1 MMKQLYGIGLDI
13 GVASVGWA
21 VVALNENA
29 EPYGLIRCG
38 SRIFDRA
45 EQPKTG
51 ESLAAPRREARST
64 RRRLRRRNLRKADL
78 YELMGKNDLPG
89 KEEIEQAVQAGH
101 LPDIYALRVQALDG
115 AVTELDFARILL
127 HLMQRRGFRSNRKA
141 DDAQK
146 DGKLLQAIDAN
157 TRRMEENH
165 YRTVGEMMYRDPVFA
180 IHKRNKTEN
189 YLSTVKRDQIVDEAR
204 KLFAAQRQY
213 GAVWASPEM
222 EAEYL
227 TILTRQRSFDEG
239 PGGNSPYGGNMIEK
253 MVGTCTLEGKA
264 EPRAAKATWS
274 FEYFTLLQKINH
286 IRIVEDGTSR
296 ALTAAERQ
304 ELLSVCYQTDKLDFA
319 RIRKVL
325 ALPEQMRFNTVRYRT
340 DKTAEDCEKKEKIAA
355 LPCYHKMR
363 KALNTLKKDYIRS
376 VSRERLDAAATAL
389 TYFKNEEK
397 LRTALE
403 QAQFEPLEIEAL
415 MTLPSFTGFGHISV
429 KACRKLIPY
438 LEQGMNY
445 NDACQAAGYD
455 FQGNQNGE
463 KSQLL
468 PASTEE
474 MEDITSP
481 VVRRAVAQTI
491 KVVNA
496 IIREQGESPVNIH
509 LELAREMSKN
519 HKQRQDLADAMKEN
533 QTKNEKLMEELH
545 DLFPG
550 YPISGQTLVKYRLWK
565 EQKEVCAY
573 SLQMMKLE
581 SVITDPSYAEVDHII
596 PYSRSLDDRR
606 TNKVLV
612 MTSENRKKGD
622 RLPLEYL
629 QGKRRDDFIVYTK
642 ANVKDY
648 RKRQNLLKE
657 GLNSVESKEFIQ
669 RNLQDTQYIASF
681 MLNYIRG
688 HLAFADCPAAD
699 KQRVVAVNGAVT
711 AFLRKR
717 WGLSKVRAD
726 GDLHHAVDA
735 SVIACTTQG
744 VIKRVSEF
752 YKRVEAYE
760 THNEHFPE
768 PWPRFR
774 DEITQRLSACPQ
786 ENLMKIN
793 PAYYQDVD
801 IASIKPVFVS
811 RMPRHKVTGKAHEDT
826 VRSRVNDECT
836 AVRKSI
842 TELSLDENGEIK
854 GYYNQN
860 SDRLLYNALRK
871 RLVEFNGNAKRAF
884 AEPFYKPRAD
894 GTPGAQV
901 RKVKIVEKT
910 SNVVSVRDGDGVSK
924 SNNMVRIDVYYVPND
939 GYYWVPIY
947 MTDTVKKE
955 LPNHAVLRDKSM
967 DEWKK
972 MEGNDF
978 LFSLYKN
985 DLVLIE
991 RDSPIKFSRIHKGST
1006 LPEKFSAAKTF
1017 AYYQMGDISN
1027 GAIKGE
1033 TPDGAYAFRGLTF
1046 NTIRKIEKYQ
1056 VDVLGNCTLVKKEKR
1071 QNFPA
1076 QRR

>member
-1 MMKQLYGIGLDI
+1 MKHPYGIGLDI
-13 GVASVGWA
+13 GIASVGWA

-38 SRIFDRA
+38 SRIFDKA

-64 RRRLRRRNLRKADL
+64 RRRLRRRSLRKADL
-78 YELMGKNDLPG
+78 YELMAQNGLPG
-89 KEEIEQAVQAGH
+89 RAEIEEAVQAGH

-115 AVTELDFARILL
+115 PVTAMDFARILL

-180 IHKRNKTEN
+180 EHKRNKSEN
-189 YLSTVKRDQIVDEAR
+189 YLSTVRRDQIVEEAVQ
-204 KLFAAQRQY
+204 LFAAQRQY
-213 GAVWASPEM
+213 GAAWASPEM

-239 PGGNSPYGGNMIEK
+239 PGGNSPYGGNIVEK
-253 MVGTCTLEGKA
+253 MVGTCTLEGQA

-286 IRIVEDGTSR
+286 IRIIESGAAR
-296 ALTAAERQ
+296 ILTAEERQ

-319 RIRKVL
+319 RIRKAL
-325 ALPEQMRFNTVRYRT
+325 ALPEQARFNMVRYRDGQT
-340 DKTAEDCEKKEKIAA
+340 TEDCEKKEKIVC

-363 KALNTLKKDYIRS
+363 KVLNTLRKDYIRS
-376 VSRERLDAAATAL
+376 VSRDRLDAAATAL
-389 TYFKNEEK
+389 TMYKNEATLRAK
-397 LRTALE
+397 LE
-403 QAQFEPLEIEAL
+403 EAQFEPLEVDAL
-415 MTLPSFTGFGHISV
+415 MTLPSFSGFGHISV

-438 LEQGMNY
+438 LEQGLNY
-445 NDACQAAGYD
+445 NDACKEAGYD
-455 FQGNQNGE
+455 FQGNYRGE
-463 KSQLL
+463 KSQFL

-519 HKQRQDLADAMKEN
+519 FQQRNDLDKAMKDNNAEN
-533 QTKNEKLMEELH
+533 ERLMKDLH
-545 DLFPG
+545 ELFPG
-550 YPISGQTLVKYRLWK
+550 RNITGQDLVKYRLWK
-565 EQKEVCAY
+565 EQDGRCAY
-573 SLQMMKLE
+573 SLQPLE
-581 SVITDPSYAEVDHII
+581 LEKAITVSGYAEVDHIV
-596 PYSRSLDDRR
+596 PYSISFDDRR
-606 TNKVLV
+606 ANKVLV
-612 MTSENRKKGD
+612 LASENRQKGN
-622 RLPLEYL
+622 RLPLQYL

-642 ANVKDY
+642 ASVKNY

-657 GLNSVESKEFIQ
+657 KLSEEDSKGFMQ

-681 MLNYIRG
+681 MLNYIRS
-688 HLAFADCPAAD
+688 HLAFADFPAAG
-699 KQRVVAVNGAVT
+699 KKRVVAVNGAVT

-717 WGLSKVRAD
+717 WGLGKVRAD

-735 SVIACTTQG
+735 AVIACTTDGMIQ
-744 VIKRVSEF
+744 RVSRF
-752 YKRVEAYE
+752 YTHIE
-760 THNEHFPE
+760 TSDTRGERFPE

-774 DEITQRLSACPQ
+774 DELMQRLSACPQ
-786 ENLMKIN
+786 ENLMQIN
-793 PAYYQDVD
+793 PVYYQNVD
-801 IASIKPVFVS
+801 IASIRPVFVS
-811 RMPRHKVTGKAHEDT
+811 RMPRHKATGKVHEDT
-826 VRSRVNDECT
+826 IRSYVSEGIT
-836 AVRKSI
+836 AVRTSI
-842 TELSLDENGEIK
+842 TDLKLDEKGEIE
-854 GYYNQN
+854 GYFNKE
-860 SDRLLYNALRK
+860 SDLLLYNALRR
-871 RLVEFNGNAKRAF
+871 RLEEFGGNAKKAF

-901 RKVKIVEKT
+901 RKVKIVDKT
-910 SNVVSVRDGDGVSK
+910 SNVICVRDGGGVSK
-924 SNNMVRIDVYYVPND
+924 SNNMVRIDVYYVPGE

-947 MTDTVKKE
+947 VADTVKST
-955 LPNHAVLRDKSM
+955 LPNKAVLRNKGM
-967 DEWKK
+967 DDWKEMNEK
-972 MEGNDF
+972 DF
-978 LFSLYKN
+978 QFSLYNN
-985 DLVLIE
+985 DLVFIE
-991 RDSPIKFSRIHKGST
+991 RDSPINFSLTNEKST
-1006 LPEKFSAAKTF
+1006 LPSKFSTERTF
-1017 AYYQMGDISN
+1017 VYYQKGNIAN
-1027 GAIKGE
+1027 AAIKVE
-1033 TPDGAYAFRGLTF
+1033 TPDGAYVFNSLTL
-1046 NTIRKIEKYQ
+1046 NTVRKIEKYQ
-1056 VDVLGNCTLVKKEKR
+1056 VDVLGNYTLVKKEKR

>member
-1 MMKQLYGIGLDI
+1 MKHPYGIGLDI
-13 GVASVGWA
+13 GIASVGWA

-38 SRIFDRA
+38 SRIFDKA

-64 RRRLRRRNLRKADL
+64 RRRLRRRSLRKADL
-78 YELMGKNDLPG
+78 YELMAQNGLPG
-89 KEEIEQAVQAGH
+89 RAEIEEAVQAGH

-115 AVTELDFARILL
+115 PVTGMDFARILL

-180 IHKRNKTEN
+180 EHKRNKSEN
-189 YLSTVKRDQIVDEAR
+189 YLSTVRRDQIVEEAVQ
-204 KLFAAQRQY
+204 LFAAQRQY
-213 GAVWASPEM
+213 GAAWASPEM

-239 PGGNSPYGGNMIEK
+239 PGGNSPYGGNIVEK
-253 MVGTCTLEGKA
+253 MVGTCTLEGQA

-286 IRIVEDGTSR
+286 IRIIESGAAR
-296 ALTAAERQ
+296 ILTAEERQ

-319 RIRKVL
+319 RIRKAL
-325 ALPEQMRFNTVRYRT
+325 ALPEQARFNMVRYRDGQT
-340 DKTAEDCEKKEKIAA
+340 TEDCEKKEKIVC

-363 KALNTLKKDYIRS
+363 KVLNTLRKDYIRS
-376 VSRERLDAAATAL
+376 VSRDRLDAAATAL
-389 TYFKNEEK
+389 TMYKNEATLRAK
-397 LRTALE
+397 LE
-403 QAQFEPLEIEAL
+403 EAQFEPLEVDAL
-415 MTLPSFTGFGHISV
+415 MTLPSFSGFGHISV

-438 LEQGMNY
+438 LEQGLNY
-445 NDACQAAGYD
+445 NDACKEAGYD
-455 FQGNQNGE
+455 FQGNYTGD
-463 KSQLL
+463 KTMFL

-519 HKQRQDLADAMKEN
+519 FQQRNDLDKAMKDNNAEN
-533 QTKNEKLMEELH
+533 ERLMKDLH
-545 DLFPG
+545 ELFPG
-550 YPISGQTLVKYRLWK
+550 KNITGHDLVKYRLWK
-565 EQKEVCAY
+565 EQDGRCAY
-573 SLQMMKLE
+573 SLQPLE
-581 SVITDPSYAEVDHII
+581 LEKAITVSGYAEVDHIV
-596 PYSRSLDDRR
+596 PYSISFDDRR
-606 TNKVLV
+606 ANKVLV
-612 MTSENRKKGD
+612 LASENRQKGN
-622 RLPLEYL
+622 RLPLQYL

-642 ANVKDY
+642 ASVKNY

-657 GLNSVESKEFIQ
+657 KLSEEDSKGFMQ

-681 MLNYIRG
+681 MLNYIRS
-688 HLAFADCPAAD
+688 HLAFADFPAAG
-699 KQRVVAVNGAVT
+699 KKRVVAVNGAVT

-717 WGLSKVRAD
+717 WGLGKVRAD

-735 SVIACTTQG
+735 AVIACTTDGMIQ
-744 VIKRVSEF
+744 RVSRF
-752 YKRVEAYE
+752 YSHIE
-760 THNEHFPE
+760 TSDTRGERFPE

-774 DEITQRLSACPQ
+774 DELMQRLSACPQ
-786 ENLMKIN
+786 ENLMQIN
-793 PAYYQDVD
+793 PVYYQNVD
-801 IASIKPVFVS
+801 IASIRPVFVS
-811 RMPRHKVTGKAHEDT
+811 RMPRHKATGKVHEDT
-826 VRSRVNDECT
+826 IRSYVSEDIT
-836 AVRKSI
+836 AVRTSI
-842 TELSLDENGEIK
+842 TELKLDEKGEIE
-854 GYYNQN
+854 GYFNKE
-860 SDRLLYNALRK
+860 SDHLLYNALKK
-871 RLVEFNGNAKRAF
+871 RLEEFGGNAKKAF

-901 RKVKIVEKT
+901 RKVKIVDKT
-910 SNVVSVRDGDGVSK
+910 RNVICVRDGGGVSK
-924 SNNMVRIDVYYVPND
+924 SNNMVRIDVYYVPGE

-947 MTDTVKKE
+947 VADTVKST
-955 LPNHAVLRDKSM
+955 LPNKAVLRNKGMDDWKEM
-967 DEWKK
+967 DEK
-972 MEGNDF
+972 DF
-978 LFSLYKN
+978 QFSLYNN
-985 DLVLIE
+985 DLVFIE
-991 RDSPIKFSRIHKGST
+991 RDSPISFSLTNEKST
-1006 LPEKFSAAKTF
+1006 LPRKFSTEKTF
-1017 AYYQMGDISN
+1017 AYYQKGNISN
-1027 GAIKGE
+1027 AAIKVE
-1033 TPDGAYAFRGLTF
+1033 TPDGAYVFNGLTL
-1046 NTIRKIEKYQ
+1046 NTVRKIEKYQ
-1056 VDVLGNCTLVKKEKR
+1056 VDVLGNYTLVKKEKR

>member
-1 MMKQLYGIGLDI
+1 MKHPYGIGLDI
-13 GVASVGWA
+13 GIASVGWA

-38 SRIFDRA
+38 SRIFDKA

-64 RRRLRRRNLRKADL
+64 RRRLRRRSLRKADL
-78 YELMGKNDLPG
+78 YELMAQNGLPG
-89 KEEIEQAVQAGH
+89 RAEIEEAVQAGH

-115 AVTELDFARILL
+115 PVTAMDFARILL

-180 IHKRNKTEN
+180 EHKRNKAEN
-189 YLSTVKRDQIVDEAR
+189 YLSTVRRDQIVEEAVQ
-204 KLFAAQRQY
+204 LFAAQRQY
-213 GAVWASPEM
+213 GAAWASPEM

-239 PGGNSPYGGNMIEK
+239 PGGNSPYGGNIVEK
-253 MVGTCTLEGKA
+253 MVGTCTLEGQA

-286 IRIVEDGTSR
+286 IRIIESGAAR
-296 ALTAAERQ
+296 ILTAEERQ

-319 RIRKVL
+319 RIRKAL
-325 ALPEQMRFNTVRYRT
+325 ALSEQARFNMVRYRDGQT
-340 DKTAEDCEKKEKIAA
+340 TEDCEKKEKIVC

-363 KALNTLKKDYIRS
+363 KVLNTLRKDYIRS
-376 VSRERLDAAATAL
+376 VSRDRLDAAATAL
-389 TYFKNEEK
+389 TMYKNEATLRAK
-397 LRTALE
+397 LE
-403 QAQFEPLEIEAL
+403 EAQFEPLEVDAL
-415 MTLPSFTGFGHISV
+415 MTLPSFSGFGHISV

-438 LEQGMNY
+438 LEQGLNY
-445 NDACQAAGYD
+445 NDACKEAGYD
-455 FQGNQNGE
+455 FQGNYRGE
-463 KSQLL
+463 KSQFL

-519 HKQRQDLADAMKEN
+519 FQQRNDLDKAMKDNNAEN
-533 QTKNEKLMEELH
+533 ERLMKDLH
-545 DLFPG
+545 ELFPG
-550 YPISGQTLVKYRLWK
+550 RNITGQDLVKYRLWK
-565 EQKEVCAY
+565 EQDGRCAY
-573 SLQMMKLE
+573 SLQPLE
-581 SVITDPSYAEVDHII
+581 LEKAITVSGYAEVDHIV
-596 PYSRSLDDRR
+596 PYSISFDDRR
-606 TNKVLV
+606 ANKVLV
-612 MTSENRKKGD
+612 LASENRQKGN
-622 RLPLEYL
+622 RLPLQYL

-642 ANVKDY
+642 ASVKNY

-657 GLNSVESKEFIQ
+657 KLSEEDSKGFMQ

-681 MLNYIRG
+681 MLNYIRS
-688 HLAFADCPAAD
+688 HLAFADFPAAG
-699 KQRVVAVNGAVT
+699 KKRVVAVNGAVT

-717 WGLSKVRAD
+717 WGLGKVRAD

-735 SVIACTTQG
+735 AVIACTTDGMIQ
-744 VIKRVSEF
+744 RVSRF
-752 YKRVEAYE
+752 YTHIE
-760 THNEHFPE
+760 TSDTRGERFPE

-774 DEITQRLSACPQ
+774 DELMQRLSACPQ
-786 ENLMKIN
+786 ENLMQIN
-793 PAYYQDVD
+793 PVYYQNVD
-801 IASIKPVFVS
+801 IASIRPVFVS
-811 RMPRHKVTGKAHEDT
+811 RMPRHKATGKVHEDT
-826 VRSRVNDECT
+826 IRSYVSEGIT
-836 AVRKSI
+836 AVRTSI
-842 TELSLDENGEIK
+842 TDLKLDEKGEIE
-854 GYYNQN
+854 GYFNKE
-860 SDRLLYNALRK
+860 SDLLLYNALK
-871 RLVEFNGNAKRAF
+871 RRLEEFGGNAKKAF

-901 RKVKIVEKT
+901 RKVKIVDKT
-910 SNVVSVRDGDGVSK
+910 SNVICVRDGGGVSK
-924 SNNMVRIDVYYVPND
+924 SNNMVRIDVYYVPGE

-947 MTDTVKKE
+947 VADTVKST
-955 LPNHAVLRDKSM
+955 LPNKAVLRNKGM
-967 DEWKK
+967 DDWKK
-972 MEGNDF
+972 MNEKDF
-978 LFSLYKN
+978 QFSLYNN
-985 DLVLIE
+985 DLVFIE
-991 RDSPIKFSRIHKGST
+991 RDSPINFSLTNEKST
-1006 LPEKFSAAKTF
+1006 LPSKFSTERTF
-1017 AYYQMGDISN
+1017 VYYQKGNIAN
-1027 GAIKGE
+1027 AAIKVE
-1033 TPDGAYAFRGLTF
+1033 TPDGAYVFNSLTL
-1046 NTIRKIEKYQ
+1046 NTVRKIEKYQ
-1056 VDVLGNCTLVKKEKR
+1056 VDVLGNYTLVKKEKR

>member
-1 MMKQLYGIGLDI
+1 MKHPYGIGLDI
-13 GVASVGWA
+13 GIASVGWA

-38 SRIFDRA
+38 SRIFDKA

-64 RRRLRRRNLRKADL
+64 RRRLRRRSLRKADL
-78 YELMGKNDLPG
+78 YELMAQNGLPG
-89 KEEIEQAVQAGH
+89 RAEIEEAVQAGH

-115 AVTELDFARILL
+115 PVTAMDFARILL

-180 IHKRNKTEN
+180 EHKRNKSEN
-189 YLSTVKRDQIVDEAR
+189 YLSTVRRDQIVEEAVQ
-204 KLFAAQRQY
+204 LFAAQRQY
-213 GAVWASPEM
+213 GAAWASPEM

-239 PGGNSPYGGNMIEK
+239 PGGNSPYGGNIVEK
-253 MVGTCTLEGKA
+253 MVGTCTLEGQA

-286 IRIVEDGTSR
+286 IRIIESGAAR
-296 ALTAAERQ
+296 ILTAEERQ

-319 RIRKVL
+319 RIRKAL
-325 ALPEQMRFNTVRYRT
+325 ALSEQARFNMVRYRDGQT
-340 DKTAEDCEKKEKIAA
+340 TEDCEKKEKIVC

-363 KALNTLKKDYIRS
+363 KVLNTLRKDYIRS
-376 VSRERLDAAATAL
+376 VSRDRLDAAATAL
-389 TYFKNEEK
+389 TMYKNEATLRAK
-397 LRTALE
+397 LE
-403 QAQFEPLEIEAL
+403 EAQFEPLEVDAL
-415 MTLPSFTGFGHISV
+415 MTLPSFSGFGHISV

-438 LEQGMNY
+438 LEQGLNY
-445 NDACQAAGYD
+445 NDACKEAGYD
-455 FQGNQNGE
+455 FQGNYRGE
-463 KSQLL
+463 KSQFL

-496 IIREQGESPVNIH
+496 IIREQGESPVSIH

-519 HKQRQDLADAMKEN
+519 FQQRNDLDKAMKDNNAEN
-533 QTKNEKLMEELH
+533 ERLMKDLH
-545 DLFPG
+545 ELFPG
-550 YPISGQTLVKYRLWK
+550 RNITGQDLIKYRLWK
-565 EQKEVCAY
+565 EQDGRCAY
-573 SLQMMKLE
+573 SLQPLE
-581 SVITDPSYAEVDHII
+581 LEKAITVSGYAEVDHIV
-596 PYSRSLDDRR
+596 PYSISFDDRR
-606 TNKVLV
+606 ANKVLV
-612 MTSENRKKGD
+612 LASENRQKGN
-622 RLPLEYL
+622 RLPLQYL

-642 ANVKDY
+642 ASVKNY

-657 GLNSVESKEFIQ
+657 KLSEEDSKGFMQ

-681 MLNYIRG
+681 MLNYIRS
-688 HLAFADCPAAD
+688 HLAFADFPAVG
-699 KQRVVAVNGAVT
+699 KKRVVAVNGAVT

-717 WGLSKVRAD
+717 WGLGKVRAD

-735 SVIACTTQG
+735 AVIACTTDGMIQ
-744 VIKRVSEF
+744 RVSRF
-752 YKRVEAYE
+752 YTHIE
-760 THNEHFPE
+760 TSDTRGERFPE

-774 DEITQRLSACPQ
+774 DELMQRLSACPQ
-786 ENLMKIN
+786 ENLMQIN
-793 PAYYQDVD
+793 PVYYQNVD
-801 IASIKPVFVS
+801 IASIRPVFVS
-811 RMPRHKVTGKAHEDT
+811 RMPRHKATGKVHEDT
-826 VRSRVNDECT
+826 IRSYVSKGIT
-836 AVRKSI
+836 AVRTSI
-842 TELSLDENGEIK
+842 TDLKLDEKGEIE
-854 GYYNQN
+854 GYFNKE
-860 SDRLLYNALRK
+860 SDLLLYNALK
-871 RLVEFNGNAKRAF
+871 RRLEEFGGNAKKAF

-901 RKVKIVEKT
+901 RKVKIVDKT
-910 SNVVSVRDGDGVSK
+910 SNVICVRDGGGVSK
-924 SNNMVRIDVYYVPND
+924 SNNMVRIDVYYVPGE

-947 MTDTVKKE
+947 VADTVKST
-955 LPNHAVLRDKSM
+955 LPNKAVLRNKGM
-967 DEWKK
+967 DDWKEMNEK
-972 MEGNDF
+972 DF
-978 LFSLYKN
+978 QFSLYNN
-985 DLVLIE
+985 DLVFIE
-991 RDSPIKFSRIHKGST
+991 RDSPINFSLTNEKST
-1006 LPEKFSAAKTF
+1006 LPSKFSTERTF
-1017 AYYQMGDISN
+1017 VYYQKGNISN
-1027 GAIKGE
+1027 AAIKVE
-1033 TPDGAYAFRGLTF
+1033 TPDGAYVFNGLTL
-1046 NTIRKIEKYQ
+1046 NTVRKIGKYQ
-1056 VDVLGNCTLVKKEKR
+1056 VDVLGNYTLVKKEKR

>member
-1 MMKQLYGIGLDI
+1 MKHPYGIGLDI
-13 GVASVGWA
+13 GIASVGWA
-21 VVALNENA
+21 VMALNENA

-38 SRIFDRA
+38 SRIFDKA

-64 RRRLRRRNLRKADL
+64 RRRLRRRSLRKADL
-78 YELMGKNDLPG
+78 YELMAQNGLPG
-89 KEEIEQAVQAGH
+89 RAEIEEAVQAGH

-115 AVTELDFARILL
+115 PVTAMDFARILL

-180 IHKRNKTEN
+180 EHKRNKSEN
-189 YLSTVKRDQIVDEAR
+189 YLSTVRRDQIVEEAVQ
-204 KLFAAQRQY
+204 LFAAQRQY
-213 GAVWASPEM
+213 GAAWASPEM

-239 PGGNSPYGGNMIEK
+239 PGGNSPYGGNIVEK
-253 MVGTCTLEGKA
+253 MVGTCTLEGQA

-286 IRIVEDGTSR
+286 IRIIESGAARILTSE
-296 ALTAAERQ
+296 ERQ

-319 RIRKVL
+319 RIRKAL
-325 ALPEQMRFNTVRYRT
+325 ALSEQARFNMVQYRDGQT
-340 DKTAEDCEKKEKIAA
+340 TEDCEKKEKIVC

-363 KALNTLKKDYIRS
+363 KVLNTLRKDYIRS
-376 VSRERLDAAATAL
+376 VSRDRLDAAATAL
-389 TYFKNEEK
+389 TMYKNEATLRAK
-397 LRTALE
+397 LE
-403 QAQFEPLEIEAL
+403 EAQFEPLEVDAL
-415 MTLPSFTGFGHISV
+415 MTLPSFSGFGHISV

-438 LEQGMNY
+438 LEQGLNY
-445 NDACQAAGYD
+445 NDACKEAGYD
-455 FQGNQNGE
+455 FQGNCTGD
-463 KSQLL
+463 KTMFL

-519 HKQRQDLADAMKEN
+519 FQQRNDLDKAMKDNNAEN
-533 QTKNEKLMEELH
+533 ERLMKDLH
-545 DLFPG
+545 ELFPG
-550 YPISGQTLVKYRLWK
+550 RNITGQDLVKYRLWK
-565 EQKEVCAY
+565 EQDGRCAY
-573 SLQMMKLE
+573 SLQPLE
-581 SVITDPSYAEVDHII
+581 LEKAITVSGYAEVDHIV
-596 PYSRSLDDRR
+596 PYSISFDDRR
-606 TNKVLV
+606 ANKVLV
-612 MTSENRKKGD
+612 LASENRQKGN
-622 RLPLEYL
+622 RLPLQYL

-642 ANVKDY
+642 ASVKNY

-657 GLNSVESKEFIQ
+657 KLSEEDSKGFMQ

-681 MLNYIRG
+681 MLNYIRS
-688 HLAFADCPAAD
+688 HLAFADFPAAG
-699 KQRVVAVNGAVT
+699 KKRVVAVNGAVT

-717 WGLSKVRAD
+717 WGLGKVRAD

-735 SVIACTTQG
+735 AVIACTTDGMIQ
-744 VIKRVSEF
+744 RVSRF
-752 YKRVEAYE
+752 YTHIE
-760 THNEHFPE
+760 TSDTRGERFPE

-774 DEITQRLSACPQ
+774 DELMQRLSACPQ
-786 ENLMKIN
+786 ENLMQIN
-793 PAYYQDVD
+793 PVYYQNVD
-801 IASIKPVFVS
+801 IASIRPVFVS
-811 RMPRHKVTGKAHEDT
+811 RMPRHKATGKVHEDT
-826 VRSRVNDECT
+826 IRSYVSEGIT
-836 AVRKSI
+836 AVRTSI
-842 TELSLDENGEIK
+842 TDLKLDEKGEIE
-854 GYYNQN
+854 GYFNKE
-860 SDRLLYNALRK
+860 SDLLLYNALK
-871 RLVEFNGNAKRAF
+871 RRLEEFGGNAKKAF

-901 RKVKIVEKT
+901 RKVKIVDKT
-910 SNVVSVRDGDGVSK
+910 SNVICVRDGGGVSK
-924 SNNMVRIDVYYVPND
+924 SNNMVRIDVYYVPGE

-947 MTDTVKKE
+947 VADTVKST
-955 LPNHAVLRDKSM
+955 LPNKAVLRNKGM
-967 DEWKK
+967 DDWKEMNEK
-972 MEGNDF
+972 DF
-978 LFSLYKN
+978 QFSLYNN
-985 DLVLIE
+985 DLVFIE
-991 RDSPIKFSRIHKGST
+991 RDSPINFSLTNEKST
-1006 LPEKFSAAKTF
+1006 LPSKFSTERTF
-1017 AYYQMGDISN
+1017 VYYQKGNIAN
-1027 GAIKGE
+1027 AAIKVE
-1033 TPDGAYAFRGLTF
+1033 TPDGAYVFNSLTL
-1046 NTIRKIEKYQ
+1046 NTVRKIEKYQ
-1056 VDVLGNCTLVKKEKR
+1056 VDVLGNYTLVKKEKR

>member
-1 MMKQLYGIGLDI
+1 MKHPYGIGLDI
-13 GVASVGWA
+13 GIASVGWA

-38 SRIFDRA
+38 SRIFDKA

-64 RRRLRRRNLRKADL
+64 RRRLRRRSLRKADL
-78 YELMGKNDLPG
+78 YELMAQNGLPG
-89 KEEIEQAVQAGH
+89 RAKIEEAVQAGH

-115 AVTELDFARILL
+115 PVTAMDFARILL

-180 IHKRNKTEN
+180 EHKRNKSEN
-189 YLSTVKRDQIVDEAR
+189 YLSTVRRDQIVEEAVQ
-204 KLFAAQRQY
+204 LFAAQRQY
-213 GAVWASPEM
+213 GAAWASPEM

-239 PGGNSPYGGNMIEK
+239 PGGNSPYGGNIVEK
-253 MVGTCTLEGKA
+253 MVGTCTLEGQA

-286 IRIVEDGTSR
+286 IRIIESGAAR
-296 ALTAAERQ
+296 ILTAEERQ

-319 RIRKVL
+319 RIRKAL
-325 ALPEQMRFNTVRYRT
+325 ALPEQARFNMVRYRDGQT
-340 DKTAEDCEKKEKIAA
+340 TEDCEKKEKIVC

-363 KALNTLKKDYIRS
+363 KVLNTLRKDYIRS
-376 VSRERLDAAATAL
+376 VSRDRLDAAATAL
-389 TYFKNEEK
+389 TMYKNEATLRAK
-397 LRTALE
+397 LE
-403 QAQFEPLEIEAL
+403 EAQFEPLEVDAL
-415 MTLPSFTGFGHISV
+415 MTLPSFSGFGHISV
-429 KACRKLIPY
+429 KACRKMIPY
-438 LEQGMNY
+438 LEQGLNY
-445 NDACQAAGYD
+445 NDACKEAGYD
-455 FQGNQNGE
+455 FQGNYTGD
-463 KSQLL
+463 KTMFL

-519 HKQRQDLADAMKEN
+519 FQQRNDLGKAMKDNNAEN
-533 QTKNEKLMEELH
+533 ERLMKDLH
-545 DLFPG
+545 ELFPG
-550 YPISGQTLVKYRLWK
+550 RNITGQDLVKYRLWK
-565 EQKEVCAY
+565 EQDGRCAY
-573 SLQMMKLE
+573 SLQPLE
-581 SVITDPSYAEVDHII
+581 LEKAITVSGYAEVDHIV
-596 PYSRSLDDRR
+596 PYSISFDDRR
-606 TNKVLV
+606 ANKVLV
-612 MTSENRKKGD
+612 LASENRQKGN
-622 RLPLEYL
+622 RLPLQYL

-642 ANVKDY
+642 ASVKNY

-657 GLNSVESKEFIQ
+657 KLSEEDSKGFMQ

-681 MLNYIRG
+681 MLNYIRS
-688 HLAFADCPAAD
+688 HLAFADFPAAG
-699 KQRVVAVNGAVT
+699 KKRVVAVNGAVT

-717 WGLSKVRAD
+717 WGLGKVRAD

-735 SVIACTTQG
+735 AVIACTTDGMIQ
-744 VIKRVSEF
+744 RVSRF
-752 YKRVEAYE
+752 YTHIE
-760 THNEHFPE
+760 TSDTRGERFPE

-774 DEITQRLSACPQ
+774 DELMQRLSACPQ
-786 ENLMKIN
+786 ENLMQIN
-793 PAYYQDVD
+793 PVYYQNVD
-801 IASIKPVFVS
+801 IASIRPVFVS
-811 RMPRHKVTGKAHEDT
+811 RMPRHKATGKVHEDT
-826 VRSRVNDECT
+826 IRSYVSEGIT
-836 AVRKSI
+836 AVRTSI
-842 TELSLDENGEIK
+842 TDLKLDEKGEIE
-854 GYYNQN
+854 GYFNKE
-860 SDRLLYNALRK
+860 SDLLLYNALK
-871 RLVEFNGNAKRAF
+871 RRLEEFGGNAKKAF

-901 RKVKIVEKT
+901 RKVKIVDKT
-910 SNVVSVRDGDGVSK
+910 SNVICVRDGGGVSK
-924 SNNMVRIDVYYVPND
+924 SNNMVRIDVYYVPGE

-947 MTDTVKKE
+947 VADTVKST
-955 LPNHAVLRDKSM
+955 LPNKAVLRNKGM
-967 DEWKK
+967 DDWKEMNEK
-972 MEGNDF
+972 DF
-978 LFSLYKN
+978 QFSLYNN
-985 DLVLIE
+985 DLVFIE
-991 RDSPIKFSRIHKGST
+991 RDSPINFSLTNEKST
-1006 LPEKFSAAKTF
+1006 LPSKFSTERTF
-1017 AYYQMGDISN
+1017 VYYQKGNIAN
-1027 GAIKGE
+1027 AAIKVE
-1033 TPDGAYAFRGLTF
+1033 TPDGAYVFNSLTL
-1046 NTIRKIEKYQ
+1046 NTVRKIEKYQ
-1056 VDVLGNCTLVKKEKR
+1056 VDVLGNYTLVKKEKR

>member
-1 MMKQLYGIGLDI
+1 MKHPYGIGLDI
-13 GVASVGWA
+13 GIASVGWA

-38 SRIFDRA
+38 SRIFDKA

-64 RRRLRRRNLRKADL
+64 RRRLRRRSLRKADL
-78 YELMGKNDLPG
+78 YELMAQNGLPG
-89 KEEIEQAVQAGH
+89 RAEIEEAVQAGH

-115 AVTELDFARILL
+115 PVTAMDFARILL

-180 IHKRNKTEN
+180 EHKRNKSEN
-189 YLSTVKRDQIVDEAR
+189 YLSTVRRDQIVEEAVQ
-204 KLFAAQRQY
+204 LFAAQRQY
-213 GAVWASPEM
+213 GAAWASPEM

-239 PGGNSPYGGNMIEK
+239 PGGNSPYGGNIVEK
-253 MVGTCTLEGKA
+253 MVGTCTLEGQA

-286 IRIVEDGTSR
+286 IRIIESGAAR
-296 ALTAAERQ
+296 ILTAEERQ

-319 RIRKVL
+319 RIRKAL
-325 ALPEQMRFNTVRYRT
+325 ALSEQARFNMVRYRDGQT
-340 DKTAEDCEKKEKIAA
+340 TEDCEKKEKIVC

-363 KALNTLKKDYIRS
+363 KVLNTLRKDYIRS
-376 VSRERLDAAATAL
+376 VSRDRLDAAATAL
-389 TYFKNEEK
+389 TMYKNEATLRAK
-397 LRTALE
+397 LE
-403 QAQFEPLEIEAL
+403 EAQFEPLEVDAL
-415 MTLPSFTGFGHISV
+415 MTLPSFSGFGHISV

-438 LEQGMNY
+438 LEQGLNY
-445 NDACQAAGYD
+445 NDACKEAGYD
-455 FQGNQNGE
+455 FQGNYRGE
-463 KSQLL
+463 KSQFL

-519 HKQRQDLADAMKEN
+519 FQQRNDLDKAMKDNNAEN
-533 QTKNEKLMEELH
+533 ERLMKDLH
-545 DLFPG
+545 ELFPG
-550 YPISGQTLVKYRLWK
+550 RNITGQDLVKYRLWK
-565 EQKEVCAY
+565 EQDGRCAY
-573 SLQMMKLE
+573 SLQPLE
-581 SVITDPSYAEVDHII
+581 LEKAITVSGYAEVDHIV
-596 PYSRSLDDRR
+596 PYSISFDDRR
-606 TNKVLV
+606 ANKVLV
-612 MTSENRKKGD
+612 LASENRQKGN
-622 RLPLEYL
+622 RLPLQYL

-642 ANVKDY
+642 ASVKNY

-657 GLNSVESKEFIQ
+657 KLSEEDSKGFMQ

-681 MLNYIRG
+681 MLNYIRS
-688 HLAFADCPAAD
+688 HLAFADFPAAG
-699 KQRVVAVNGAVT
+699 KKRVVAVNGAVT

-717 WGLSKVRAD
+717 WGLGKVRAD

-735 SVIACTTQG
+735 AVIACTTDGMIQ
-744 VIKRVSEF
+744 RVSRF
-752 YKRVEAYE
+752 YTHIE
-760 THNEHFPE
+760 TSDTRGERFPE

-774 DEITQRLSACPQ
+774 DELMQRLSACPQ
-786 ENLMKIN
+786 ENLMQIN
-793 PAYYQDVD
+793 PVYYQNVD
-801 IASIKPVFVS
+801 IASIRPVFVS
-811 RMPRHKVTGKAHEDT
+811 RMPRHKATGKVHEDT
-826 VRSRVNDECT
+826 IRSYVSEGIT
-836 AVRKSI
+836 AVRTSI
-842 TELSLDENGEIK
+842 TDLKLDEKGEIE
-854 GYYNQN
+854 GYFNKE
-860 SDRLLYNALRK
+860 SDLLLYNALK
-871 RLVEFNGNAKRAF
+871 RRLEEFGGNAKKAF

-901 RKVKIVEKT
+901 RKVKIVDKT
-910 SNVVSVRDGDGVSK
+910 SNVICVRDGGGVSK
-924 SNNMVRIDVYYVPND
+924 SNNMVRIDVYYVPGE

-947 MTDTVKKE
+947 VADTVKST
-955 LPNHAVLRDKSM
+955 LPNKAVLRNKGM
-967 DEWKK
+967 DDWKEMNEK
-972 MEGNDF
+972 DF
-978 LFSLYKN
+978 QFSLYNN
-985 DLVLIE
+985 DLVFIE
-991 RDSPIKFSRIHKGST
+991 RDSPISFSLTNKKST
-1006 LPEKFSAAKTF
+1006 LPSKFSTEKTF
-1017 AYYQMGDISN
+1017 AYYQKGDISN
-1027 GAIKGE
+1027 AAIKVE
-1033 TPDGAYAFRGLTF
+1033 TPDGAYVFKSLTL
-1046 NTIRKIEKYQ
+1046 NTVRKIEKYQ
-1056 VDVLGNCTLVKKEKR
+1056 VDVLGNYTLVKKEKR

>member
-1 MMKQLYGIGLDI
+1 MKHPYGIGLDI
-13 GVASVGWA
+13 GIASVGWA

-38 SRIFDRA
+38 SRIFDKA

-64 RRRLRRRNLRKADL
+64 RRRLRRRSLRKADL
-78 YELMGKNDLPG
+78 YELMAQNGLPG
-89 KEEIEQAVQAGH
+89 RAKIEEAVQAGH

-115 AVTELDFARILL
+115 PVTAMDFARILL

-180 IHKRNKTEN
+180 EHKRNKSEN
-189 YLSTVKRDQIVDEAR
+189 YLSTVRRDQIVEEAVQ
-204 KLFAAQRQY
+204 LFAAQRQY
-213 GAVWASPEM
+213 GAAWASPEM

-239 PGGNSPYGGNMIEK
+239 PGGNSPYGGNIVEK
-253 MVGTCTLEGKA
+253 MVGTCTLEGQA

-286 IRIVEDGTSR
+286 IRIIESGAAR
-296 ALTAAERQ
+296 ILTAEERQ

-319 RIRKVL
+319 RIRKAL
-325 ALPEQMRFNTVRYRT
+325 ALSEQARFNMVRYRDGQT
-340 DKTAEDCEKKEKIAA
+340 TEDCEKKEKIVC

-363 KALNTLKKDYIRS
+363 KVLNTLRKDYIRS
-376 VSRERLDAAATAL
+376 VSRDRLDAAATAL
-389 TYFKNEEK
+389 TMYKNEATLRAK
-397 LRTALE
+397 LE
-403 QAQFEPLEIEAL
+403 EAQFEPLEVDAL
-415 MTLPSFTGFGHISV
+415 MTLPSFSGFGHISV

-438 LEQGMNY
+438 LEQGLNY
-445 NDACQAAGYD
+445 NDACKEAGYD
-455 FQGNQNGE
+455 FQGNYRGE
-463 KSQLL
+463 KSQFL

-519 HKQRQDLADAMKEN
+519 FQQRNDLDKAMKDNNAEN
-533 QTKNEKLMEELH
+533 ERLMKDLH
-545 DLFPG
+545 ELFPG
-550 YPISGQTLVKYRLWK
+550 RNITGQDLVKYRLWK
-565 EQKEVCAY
+565 EQDGRCAY
-573 SLQMMKLE
+573 SLQPLE
-581 SVITDPSYAEVDHII
+581 LEKAITVSGYAEVDHIV
-596 PYSRSLDDRR
+596 PYSISFDDRR
-606 TNKVLV
+606 ANKVLV
-612 MTSENRKKGD
+612 LASENRQKGN
-622 RLPLEYL
+622 RLPLQYL

-642 ANVKDY
+642 ASVKNY

-657 GLNSVESKEFIQ
+657 KLSEEDSKGFMQ

-681 MLNYIRG
+681 MLNYIRS
-688 HLAFADCPAAD
+688 HLAFADFPAAG
-699 KQRVVAVNGAVT
+699 KKRVVAVNGAVT

-717 WGLSKVRAD
+717 WGLGKVRAD

-735 SVIACTTQG
+735 AVIACTTDGMIQ
-744 VIKRVSEF
+744 RVSRF
-752 YKRVEAYE
+752 YTHIE
-760 THNEHFPE
+760 TSDTRGERFPE

-774 DEITQRLSACPQ
+774 DELMQRLSACPQ
-786 ENLMKIN
+786 ENLMQIN
-793 PAYYQDVD
+793 PVYYQNVD
-801 IASIKPVFVS
+801 IASIRPVFVS
-811 RMPRHKVTGKAHEDT
+811 RMPRHKATGKVHEDT
-826 VRSRVNDECT
+826 IRSYVSKGIT
-836 AVRKSI
+836 AVRTSI
-842 TELSLDENGEIK
+842 TDLKLDEKGEIE
-854 GYYNQN
+854 GYFNKE
-860 SDRLLYNALRK
+860 SDLLLYNALK
-871 RLVEFNGNAKRAF
+871 RRLEEFGGNAKKAF

-901 RKVKIVEKT
+901 RKVKIVDKT
-910 SNVVSVRDGDGVSK
+910 SNVICVRDGGGVSK
-924 SNNMVRIDVYYVPND
+924 SNNMVRIDVYYVPGE

-947 MTDTVKKE
+947 VADTVKST
-955 LPNHAVLRDKSM
+955 LPNKAVLRNKGM
-967 DEWKK
+967 DDWKEMNEK
-972 MEGNDF
+972 DF
-978 LFSLYKN
+978 QFSLYNN
-985 DLVLIE
+985 DLVFIE
-991 RDSPIKFSRIHKGST
+991 RDSPINFSLTNEKST
-1006 LPEKFSAAKTF
+1006 LPSKFSTERTF
-1017 AYYQMGDISN
+1017 VYYQKGNISN
-1027 GAIKGE
+1027 AAIKVE
-1033 TPDGAYAFRGLTF
+1033 TPDGAYVFNGLTL
-1046 NTIRKIEKYQ
+1046 NTVRKIGKYQ
-1056 VDVLGNCTLVKKEKR
+1056 VDVLGNYTLVKKEKR

>member
-1 MMKQLYGIGLDI
+1 MKHPYGIGLDI
-13 GVASVGWA
+13 GIASVGWA

-38 SRIFDRA
+38 SRIFDKA

-64 RRRLRRRNLRKADL
+64 RRRLRRRSLRKADL
-78 YELMGKNDLPG
+78 YELMAQNGLPG
-89 KEEIEQAVQAGH
+89 RAKIEEAVQAGH

-115 AVTELDFARILL
+115 PVTAMDFARILL

-180 IHKRNKTEN
+180 EHKRNKSEN
-189 YLSTVKRDQIVDEAR
+189 YLSTVRRDQIVEEAVQ
-204 KLFAAQRQY
+204 LFAAQRQY
-213 GAVWASPEM
+213 GAAWASPEM

-239 PGGNSPYGGNMIEK
+239 PGGNSPYGGNIVEK
-253 MVGTCTLEGKA
+253 MVGTCTLEGQA

-286 IRIVEDGTSR
+286 IRIIESGAAR
-296 ALTAAERQ
+296 ILTAEERQ

-319 RIRKVL
+319 RIRKAL
-325 ALPEQMRFNTVRYRT
+325 ALSEQARFNMVRYRDGQT
-340 DKTAEDCEKKEKIAA
+340 TEDCEKKEKIVC

-363 KALNTLKKDYIRS
+363 KVLNTLRKDYIRS
-376 VSRERLDAAATAL
+376 VSRDRLDAAATAL
-389 TYFKNEEK
+389 TMYKNEATLRAK
-397 LRTALE
+397 LE
-403 QAQFEPLEIEAL
+403 EAQFEPLEVDAL
-415 MTLPSFTGFGHISV
+415 MTLPSFSGFGHISV

-438 LEQGMNY
+438 LERGLNY
-445 NDACQAAGYD
+445 NDACKEAGYD
-455 FQGNQNGE
+455 FQGNYRGE
-463 KSQLL
+463 KSQFL

-519 HKQRQDLADAMKEN
+519 FQQRNDLDKAMKGNNAEN
-533 QTKNEKLMEELH
+533 ERLMKDLH
-545 DLFPG
+545 ELFPG
-550 YPISGQTLVKYRLWK
+550 RNITGQDLVKYRLWK
-565 EQKEVCAY
+565 EQDGRCAY
-573 SLQMMKLE
+573 SLQPLE
-581 SVITDPSYAEVDHII
+581 LEKAITVSGYAEVDHIV
-596 PYSRSLDDRR
+596 PYSISFDDRR
-606 TNKVLV
+606 ANKVLV
-612 MTSENRKKGD
+612 LASENRQKGN
-622 RLPLEYL
+622 RLPLQYL

-642 ANVKDY
+642 ASVKNY

-657 GLNSVESKEFIQ
+657 KLSEEDSKGFMQ

-681 MLNYIRG
+681 MLNYIRS
-688 HLAFADCPAAD
+688 HLAFADFPAAG
-699 KQRVVAVNGAVT
+699 KKRVVAVNGAVT

-717 WGLSKVRAD
+717 WGLGKVRAD

-735 SVIACTTQG
+735 AVIACTTDGMIQ
-744 VIKRVSEF
+744 RVSRF
-752 YKRVEAYE
+752 YTHIE
-760 THNEHFPE
+760 TSDTRGERFPE

-774 DEITQRLSACPQ
+774 DELMQRLSACPQ
-786 ENLMKIN
+786 ENLMQIN
-793 PAYYQDVD
+793 PVYYQNVD
-801 IASIKPVFVS
+801 IASIRPVFVS
-811 RMPRHKVTGKAHEDT
+811 RMPRHKATGKVHEDT
-826 VRSRVNDECT
+826 IRSYVSEGIT
-836 AVRKSI
+836 AVRTSI
-842 TELSLDENGEIK
+842 TDLKLDEKGEIE
-854 GYYNQN
+854 GYFNKE
-860 SDRLLYNALRK
+860 SDLLLYNALK
-871 RLVEFNGNAKRAF
+871 RRLEEFGGNAKKAF

-901 RKVKIVEKT
+901 RKVKIVDKT
-910 SNVVSVRDGDGVSK
+910 SNVICVRDGGGVSK
-924 SNNMVRIDVYYVPND
+924 SNNMVRIDVYYVPGE

-947 MTDTVKKE
+947 VADTVKST
-955 LPNHAVLRDKSM
+955 LPNKAVLRNKGM
-967 DEWKK
+967 DDWKEINEK
-972 MEGNDF
+972 DF
-978 LFSLYKN
+978 QFSLYNN
-985 DLVLIE
+985 DLVFIE
-991 RDSPIKFSRIHKGST
+991 RDSPISFSLTNKKST
-1006 LPEKFSAAKTF
+1006 LPSKFSTEKTF
-1017 AYYQMGDISN
+1017 AYYQKGDISN
-1027 GAIKGE
+1027 AAIKVE
-1033 TPDGAYAFRGLTF
+1033 TPDGAYVFKSLTL
-1046 NTIRKIEKYQ
+1046 NTVRKIEKYQ
-1056 VDVLGNCTLVKKEKR
+1056 VDVLGNYTLVKKEKH

>member
-1 MMKQLYGIGLDI
+1 MKHPYGIGLDI
-13 GVASVGWA
+13 GIASVGWA

-38 SRIFDRA
+38 SRIFDKA

-64 RRRLRRRNLRKADL
+64 RRRLRRRSLRKADL
-78 YELMGKNDLPG
+78 YELMAQNGLPG
-89 KEEIEQAVQAGH
+89 RAKIEEAVQAGH

-115 AVTELDFARILL
+115 PVTATDFARILL

-180 IHKRNKTEN
+180 EHKRNKSEN
-189 YLSTVKRDQIVDEAR
+189 YLSTVRRDQIVEEAIQ
-204 KLFAAQRQY
+204 LFAAQRQY
-213 GAVWASPEM
+213 GAAWASPEM

-227 TILTRQRSFDEG
+227 TILTRQRSFAEG
-239 PGGNSPYGGNMIEK
+239 PGGDSPYRGMQK
-253 MVGTCTLEGKA
+253 VGPCALEGKS
-264 EPRAAKATWS
+264 ERRAPKATFA

-286 IRIVEDGTSR
+286 IRIAENGVNR
-296 ALTAAERQ
+296 ILTAEERQ
-304 ELLSVCYQTDKLDFA
+304 ELLSACYRTDKLDFA
-319 RIRKVL
+319 RIRKLL
-325 ALPEQMRFNTVRYRT
+325 ALPVEARFNMVRYRENQ
-340 DKTAEDCEKKEKIAA
+340 TAEECEKKEKITV

-363 KALNTLKKDYIRS
+363 KVLNTLRKDHIRS
-376 VSRERLDAAATAL
+376 ISREQLDAAATAL
-389 TYFKNEEK
+389 TNPENEEK
-397 LRTALE
+397 LRAALE
-403 QAQFEPLEIEAL
+403 EAQFEPLEVDAL
-415 MTLPSFTGFGHISV
+415 MTLPSFSGFGHISV

-438 LEQGMNY
+438 LEQGLNY
-445 NDACQAAGYD
+445 SDACKEAGYD
-455 FQGNQNGE
+455 FQGNYRGE
-463 KSQLL
+463 KSQFL

-519 HKQRQDLADAMKEN
+519 YKQRNELADAMEKNQAEN
-533 QTKNEKLMEELH
+533 ARLMEELH
-545 DLFPG
+545 DLFRG
-550 YPISGQTLVKYRLWK
+550 RTITGQTLVKYRLWK

-573 SLQMMKLE
+573 SLQMMKLD
-581 SVITDPSYAEVDHII
+581 SVITDSSYAEVDHIV
-596 PYSRSLDDRR
+596 PYSRSFDDRR

-612 MTSENRKKGD
+612 LTSENRKKGD

-629 QGKRRDDFIVYTK
+629 QGKRREDFIVYTK
-642 ANVKDY
+642 ANVKNY

-657 GLNSVESKEFIQ
+657 GLSKEESREFIQ
-669 RNLQDTQYIASF
+669 RNLQDTQYSASF
-681 MLNYIRG
+681 MLNYIRN
-688 HLAFADCPAAD
+688 HLAFADCSAAG

-735 SVIACTTQG
+735 TVIACTTPSM
-744 VIKRVSEF
+744 VKRVTEF
-752 YKRVEAYE
+752 CKQEE
-760 THNEHFPE
+760 TNHVCNEYFPE

-774 DEITQRLSACPQ
+774 DELMQRLSACPQ
-786 ENLMKIN
+786 ENLMQIN
-793 PAYYQDVD
+793 PVYYQNVD
-801 IASIKPVFVS
+801 RASIRPVFVS
-811 RMPRHKVTGKAHEDT
+811 RMPRHKMTGAAHKETIKGRLDDAHT
-826 VRSRVNDECT
+826 VQRR
-836 AVRKSI
+836 SI
-842 TELSLDENGEIK
+842 TDLKLDKEGEIA
-854 GYYNQN
+854 GYFNPS
-860 SDRLLYNALRK
+860 SDTLLYNALK
-871 RLVEFNGNAKRAF
+871 EQLTAFGGDGKKAF
-884 AEPFYKPRAD
+884 AEPFFKPRAD

-901 RKVKIVEKT
+901 RKVKVYDKAT
-910 SNVVSVRDGDGVSK
+910 SMVAVHEGKGVAD
-924 SNNMVRIDVYYVPND
+924 NDTMVRIDVYFVPGD

-947 MTDTVKKE
+947 VADTVKPE
-955 LPNHAVLRDKSM
+955 LPNKAVVQGKSYVEWKEM
-967 DEWKK
+967 DE
-972 MEGNDF
+972 ENF
-978 LFSLYKN
+978 LFSLCQN
-985 DLVLIE
+985 DLIYLE
-991 RDSPIKFSRIHKGST
+991 RKSAIKFKVKNSEST
-1006 LPEKFSAAKTF
+1006 LEKEIVRNKGIVYFEG
-1017 AYYQMGDISN
+1017 GDISTA
-1027 GAIKGE
+1027 AISVT
-1033 TPDGAYAFRGLTF
+1033 TPEDAYFSRGLGFKTLQ
-1046 NTIRKIEKYQ
+1046 KVQKCQ
-1056 VDVLGNCTLVKKEKR
+1056 VDVLGNYTLVKKEKR

>member
-1 MMKQLYGIGLDI
+1 M
-13 GVASVGWA
+13 
-21 VVALNENA
+21 
-29 EPYGLIRCG
+29 
-38 SRIFDRA
+38 
-45 EQPKTG
+45 
-51 ESLAAPRREARST
+51 
-64 RRRLRRRNLRKADL
+64 
-78 YELMGKNDLPG
+78 
-89 KEEIEQAVQAGH
+89 
-101 LPDIYALRVQALDG
+101 
-115 AVTELDFARILL
+115 
-127 HLMQRRGFRSNRKA
+127 
-141 DDAQK
+141 
-146 DGKLLQAIDAN
+146 
-157 TRRMEENH
+157 
-165 YRTVGEMMYRDPVFA
+165 
-180 IHKRNKTEN
+180 
-189 YLSTVKRDQIVDEAR
+189 
-204 KLFAAQRQY
+204 
-213 GAVWASPEM
+213 
-222 EAEYL
+222 
-227 TILTRQRSFDEG
+227 
-239 PGGNSPYGGNMIEK
+239 
-253 MVGTCTLEGKA
+253 
-264 EPRAAKATWS
+264 
-274 FEYFTLLQKINH
+274 
-286 IRIVEDGTSR
+286 
-296 ALTAAERQ
+296 
-304 ELLSVCYQTDKLDFA
+304 
-319 RIRKVL
+319 
-325 ALPEQMRFNTVRYRT
+325 VRYRT
-340 DKTAEDCEKKEKIAA
+340 DKTAEECEKKEKITA

-376 VSRERLDAAATAL
+376 VSRDRLDAAATAL

-415 MTLPSFTGFGHISV
+415 MTLPSFTEFGHISV

-463 KSQLL
+463 KSQFL

-657 GLNSVESKEFIQ
+657 GLNAVESKEFIQ

-735 SVIACTTQG
+735 AVIACTTQG

-768 PWPRFR
+768 PWPHFR
-774 DEITQRLSACPQ
+774 DEVTQRLSACPQ

-801 IASIKPVFVS
+801 IANIKPVFVS

-842 TELSLDENGEIK
+842 TELSLGKDGEIK
-854 GYYNQN
+854 DYFNPS
-860 SDRLLYNALRK
+860 SDTLLYKALKK
-871 RLVEFNGNAKRAF
+871 RLTEFGGNAKKAF
-884 AEPFYKPRAD
+884 AEPFYKPRTD

-901 RKVKIVEKT
+901 RKVK
-910 SNVVSVRDGDGVSK
+910 VVAKMNNTIPVRNGGGVAKGGD
-924 SNNMVRIDVYYVPND
+924 MIRIDVYYVPGD

-947 MTDTVKKE
+947 VADTVKPI
-955 LPNHAVLRDKSM
+955 LPNRAVQQRKKRED
-967 DEWKK
+967 WKE
-972 MEGNDF
+972 MQEENF
-978 LFSLYKN
+978 QFSLYSN
-985 DLVLIE
+985 DLIYIE
-991 RDSPIKFSRIHKGST
+991 SKGMVGFTVRDKTST
-1006 LPEKFSAAKTF
+1006 LEKEMSTNKIHVYFKSGNIAAASIEVITH
-1017 AYYQMGDISN
+1017 
-1027 GAIKGE
+1027 
-1033 TPDGAYAFRGLTF
+1033 DGAYTVESLGLKTL
-1046 NTIRKIEKYQ
+1046 KKVQKYQ
-1056 VDVLGNCTLVKKEKR
+1056 VDVLGNYTLVKKEKR
-1071 QNFPA
+1071 QHFPA

>member
-1 MMKQLYGIGLDI
+1 MMKHPYGIGLDI

-115 AVTELDFARILL
+115 AVTALDFARILL

-227 TILTRQRSFDEG
+227 TILTRQRSFAEG
-239 PGGNSPYGGNMIEK
+239 PGGDSPYSGK
-253 MVGTCTLEGKA
+253 QKVGSCALEGK
-264 EPRAAKATWS
+264 EERRAPKATWS

-286 IRIVEDGTSR
+286 IRISENGASR
-296 ALTAAERQ
+296 TLTPSERQ
-304 ELLSVCYQTDKLDFA
+304 NLLSVCYQTDKLDFA
-319 RIRKVL
+319 RIRKLL
-325 ALPEQMRFNTVRYRT
+325 ALPEEARFNMVRYREE
-340 DKTAEDCEKKEKIAA
+340 KTAEDCEKKEKITV
-355 LPCYHKMR
+355 LPNYHKMR
-363 KALNTLKKDYIRS
+363 KALNSLRKDHIRNI
-376 VSRERLDAAATAL
+376 SREQLDAAGIAL
-389 TYFKNEEK
+389 TNPENEEK
-397 LRTALE
+397 LRTALA

-550 YPISGQTLVKYRLWK
+550 YPVSGQTLVKYRLWK

-768 PWPRFR
+768 PWPHFH

-811 RMPRHKVTGKAHEDT
+811 RMPRHKVTGAAHEDT
-826 VRSRVNDECT
+826 IRRQVNDEYT
-836 AVRKSI
+836 TVRKPI
-842 TELSLDENGEIK
+842 TELSLGKDGEIK
-854 GYYNQN
+854 DYFNPS
-860 SDRLLYNALRK
+860 SDTLLYNALKK
-871 RLVEFNGNAKRAF
+871 RLTEFGGNAKKAF
-884 AEPFYKPRAD
+884 AEPFYKPRTD

-901 RKVKIVEKT
+901 RKVKVIAKMNNT
-910 SNVVSVRDGDGVSK
+910 IPVRNGGGVAKGGD
-924 SNNMVRIDVYYVPND
+924 MIRIDVYYVPGD

-947 MTDTVKKE
+947 VADTVKPI
-955 LPNHAVLRDKSM
+955 LPNRAVQQRKKRED
-967 DEWKK
+967 WKE
-972 MEGNDF
+972 MQEENF
-978 LFSLYKN
+978 QFSLYSN
-985 DLVLIE
+985 DLIYIE
-991 RDSPIKFSRIHKGST
+991 SKGMVGFTVRDKTST
-1006 LPEKFSAAKTF
+1006 LEKEMSTNKIFVYFKGGNIAAASIEVITH
-1017 AYYQMGDISN
+1017 
-1027 GAIKGE
+1027 
-1033 TPDGAYAFRGLTF
+1033 DGAYTVESLGLKTLKKV
-1046 NTIRKIEKYQ
+1046 RKYQ
-1056 VDVLGNCTLVKKEKR
+1056 VDVLGNYTLVKKEKR
-1071 QNFPA
+1071 QNFPT

>member
-1 MMKQLYGIGLDI
+1 MKHPYGIGLDI
-13 GVASVGWA
+13 GIASVGWA

-38 SRIFDRA
+38 SRIFDKA

-64 RRRLRRRNLRKADL
+64 RRRLRRRSLRKADL
-78 YELMGKNDLPG
+78 YELMAQNGLPG
-89 KEEIEQAVQAGH
+89 RAEIEEAVQAGH

-115 AVTELDFARILL
+115 PVTAMDFARILL

-180 IHKRNKTEN
+180 EHKRNKSEN
-189 YLSTVKRDQIVDEAR
+189 YLSTVRRDQIVEEAVQ
-204 KLFAAQRQY
+204 LFAAQRQY
-213 GAVWASPEM
+213 GAAWASPEM

-239 PGGNSPYGGNMIEK
+239 PGGNSPYGGNIVEK
-253 MVGTCTLEGKA
+253 MVGTCTLEGQA

-286 IRIVEDGTSR
+286 IRIIESGAAR
-296 ALTAAERQ
+296 ILTAEERQ

-319 RIRKVL
+319 RIRKAL
-325 ALPEQMRFNTVRYRT
+325 ALSEQARFNMVRYRDGQT
-340 DKTAEDCEKKEKIAA
+340 TEDCEKKEKIVC

-363 KALNTLKKDYIRS
+363 KVLNTLRKDYIRS
-376 VSRERLDAAATAL
+376 VSRDRLDAAATAL
-389 TYFKNEEK
+389 TMYKNEATLRAK
-397 LRTALE
+397 LE
-403 QAQFEPLEIEAL
+403 EAQFEPLEVDAL
-415 MTLPSFTGFGHISV
+415 MTLPSFSGFGHISV

-438 LEQGMNY
+438 LEQGLNY
-445 NDACQAAGYD
+445 NDACKEAGYD
-455 FQGNQNGE
+455 FQGNYRGE
-463 KSQLL
+463 KSQFL

-519 HKQRQDLADAMKEN
+519 FQQRNDLDKAMKDNNAEN
-533 QTKNEKLMEELH
+533 ERLMKDLH
-545 DLFPG
+545 ELFPG
-550 YPISGQTLVKYRLWK
+550 RNITGQDLVKYRLWK
-565 EQKEVCAY
+565 EQDGRCAY
-573 SLQMMKLE
+573 SLQPLE
-581 SVITDPSYAEVDHII
+581 LEKAITVSGYAEVDHIV
-596 PYSRSLDDRR
+596 PYSISFDDRR
-606 TNKVLV
+606 ANKVLV
-612 MTSENRKKGD
+612 LASENRQKGN
-622 RLPLEYL
+622 RLPLQYL

-642 ANVKDY
+642 ASVKNY

-657 GLNSVESKEFIQ
+657 KLSEEDSKGFMQ

-681 MLNYIRG
+681 MLNYIRS
-688 HLAFADCPAAD
+688 HLAFADFPAAG
-699 KQRVVAVNGAVT
+699 KKRVVAVNGAVT

-717 WGLSKVRAD
+717 WGLGKVRAD

-735 SVIACTTQG
+735 AVIACTTDGMIQ
-744 VIKRVSEF
+744 RVSRF
-752 YKRVEAYE
+752 YTHIE
-760 THNEHFPE
+760 TSDTRGERFPE

-774 DEITQRLSACPQ
+774 DELMQRLSACPQ
-786 ENLMKIN
+786 ENLMQIN
-793 PAYYQDVD
+793 PVYYQNVD
-801 IASIKPVFVS
+801 IASIRPVFVS
-811 RMPRHKVTGKAHEDT
+811 RMPRHKATGKVHEDT
-826 VRSRVNDECT
+826 IRSYVSKGIT
-836 AVRKSI
+836 AVRTSI
-842 TELSLDENGEIK
+842 TDLKLDEKGEIE
-854 GYYNQN
+854 GYFNKE
-860 SDRLLYNALRK
+860 SDLLLYNALK
-871 RLVEFNGNAKRAF
+871 RRLEEFGGNAKKAF

-901 RKVKIVEKT
+901 RKVKIVDKT
-910 SNVVSVRDGDGVSK
+910 SNVICVRDGGGVSK
-924 SNNMVRIDVYYVPND
+924 SNNMVRIDVYYVPGE

-947 MTDTVKKE
+947 VADTVKST
-955 LPNHAVLRDKSM
+955 LPNKAVLRNKGM
-967 DEWKK
+967 DDWKEMNEK
-972 MEGNDF
+972 DF
-978 LFSLYKN
+978 QFSLYNN
-985 DLVLIE
+985 DLVFIE
-991 RDSPIKFSRIHKGST
+991 RDSPINFSLTNEKST
-1006 LPEKFSAAKTF
+1006 LPSKFSTERTF
-1017 AYYQMGDISN
+1017 VYYQKGNISN
-1027 GAIKGE
+1027 AAIKVE
-1033 TPDGAYAFRGLTF
+1033 TPDGAYVFNGLTL
-1046 NTIRKIEKYQ
+1046 NTVRKIGKYQ
-1056 VDVLGNCTLVKKEKR
+1056 VDVLGNYTLVKKEKR

>member
-1 MMKQLYGIGLDI
+1 MKHPYGIGLDI
-13 GVASVGWA
+13 GIASVGWA

-38 SRIFDRA
+38 SRIFDKA

-64 RRRLRRRNLRKADL
+64 RRRLRRRSLRKADL
-78 YELMGKNDLPG
+78 YELMEQNGLPG
-89 KEEIEQAVQAGH
+89 RAKIEEAVQAGH

-115 AVTELDFARILL
+115 LVTAMDFARILL

-180 IHKRNKTEN
+180 EHKRNKSEN
-189 YLSTVKRDQIVDEAR
+189 YLSTVRRDQIVEEAVQ
-204 KLFAAQRQY
+204 LFAAQRQY
-213 GAVWASPEM
+213 GAAWASPEM

-227 TILTRQRSFDEG
+227 TILTRQRSFAEG
-239 PGGNSPYGGNMIEK
+239 PGGDSPYRGMQK
-253 MVGTCTLEGKA
+253 VGPCALEGKS
-264 EPRAAKATWS
+264 ERRAPKATFA

-286 IRIVEDGTSR
+286 IRIAENGVNR
-296 ALTAAERQ
+296 ILTAEERQ
-304 ELLSVCYQTDKLDFA
+304 ELLSACYRTDKLDFA
-319 RIRKVL
+319 RIRKLL
-325 ALPEQMRFNTVRYRT
+325 ALPVEARFNMVRYRENQ
-340 DKTAEDCEKKEKIAA
+340 TAEECEKKEKITV

-363 KALNTLKKDYIRS
+363 KVLNTLRKDHIRS
-376 VSRERLDAAATAL
+376 ISREQLDAAATAL
-389 TYFKNEEK
+389 TNPENEEK
-397 LRTALE
+397 LRAALE
-403 QAQFEPLEIEAL
+403 EAQFEPLEVDAL
-415 MTLPSFTGFGHISV
+415 MTLPSFSGFGHISV

-438 LEQGMNY
+438 LEQGLNY
-445 NDACQAAGYD
+445 NDACKEAGYD
-455 FQGNQNGE
+455 FQGNYRGE
-463 KSQLL
+463 KSQFL

-519 HKQRQDLADAMKEN
+519 YKQRNELADAMEKNQAEN
-533 QTKNEKLMEELH
+533 ARLMEELH
-545 DLFPG
+545 DLFRG
-550 YPISGQTLVKYRLWK
+550 RTITGQTLVKYRLWK

-573 SLQMMKLE
+573 SLQMMKLD
-581 SVITDPSYAEVDHII
+581 SVITDSSYAEVDHIV
-596 PYSRSLDDRR
+596 PYSRSFDDRR

-612 MTSENRKKGD
+612 LTSENRKKGD

-629 QGKRRDDFIVYTK
+629 QGKRREDFIVYTK
-642 ANVKDY
+642 ANVKNY

-657 GLNSVESKEFIQ
+657 GLSKEESREFIQ
-669 RNLQDTQYIASF
+669 RNLQDTQYSASF
-681 MLNYIRG
+681 MLNYIRN
-688 HLAFADCPAAD
+688 HLAFADCSAAG

-735 SVIACTTQG
+735 TVIACTTPSM
-744 VIKRVSEF
+744 VKRVTEF
-752 YKRVEAYE
+752 CKQEE
-760 THNEHFPE
+760 TNHVRNEYFPE

-774 DEITQRLSACPQ
+774 DELMQRLSACPQ
-786 ENLMKIN
+786 ENLMQIN
-793 PAYYQDVD
+793 PVYYQNVD
-801 IASIKPVFVS
+801 IASIRPVFVS
-811 RMPRHKVTGKAHEDT
+811 RMPRHKATGKVHEDT
-826 VRSRVNDECT
+826 IRSYVSEGIT
-836 AVRKSI
+836 AVRTSI
-842 TELSLDENGEIK
+842 TDLKLDEKGEIE
-854 GYYNQN
+854 GYFNKE
-860 SDRLLYNALRK
+860 SDLLLYNALK
-871 RLVEFNGNAKRAF
+871 RRLEEFGGNAKKAF

-901 RKVKIVEKT
+901 RKVKIVDKT
-910 SNVVSVRDGDGVSK
+910 SNVICVRDGGGVSK
-924 SNNMVRIDVYYVPND
+924 SNNMVRIDVYYVPGE

-947 MTDTVKKE
+947 VADTVKST
-955 LPNHAVLRDKSM
+955 LPNKAVLRNKGM
-967 DEWKK
+967 DDWKEMNEK
-972 MEGNDF
+972 DF
-978 LFSLYKN
+978 QFSLYNN
-985 DLVLIE
+985 DLVFIE
-991 RDSPIKFSRIHKGST
+991 RDSPISFSLTNKKST
-1006 LPEKFSAAKTF
+1006 LPSKFSTEKTF
-1017 AYYQMGDISN
+1017 AYYQKGDISN
-1027 GAIKGE
+1027 AAIKVE
-1033 TPDGAYAFRGLTF
+1033 TPDGAYVFKSLTL
-1046 NTIRKIEKYQ
+1046 NTVRKIEKYQ
-1056 VDVLGNCTLVKKEKR
+1056 VDVLGNYTLVKKEKR